1 MYSIDQLIRFKLILL
16 LHRMSALILKGIA
29 YSGSCQPTGWIAHHY
44 CRSTSLVYIRHAN
57 LILVIEDGGIVESG
71 TYEQLLANHGY
82 YWKMNQIQNTV

>member
-44 CRSTSLVYIRHAN
+44 CRSTSLVYHTAC
-57 LILVIEDGGIVESG
+57 ES
-71 TYEQLLANHGY
+71 YSCY
-82 YWKMNQIQNTV
+82 RRWRDRRKWYV